1 MRIVELRRGSGKLER
16 IILPFP
22 KHLLSPHQLPRHTSV
37 VARLRLLSVPE
48 AEFRPETLFVMVVV
62 TTGDFTFGRGSLEGV
77 AVSHWDDFVR
87 LLQVLKED
95 AKATEDEHSCGDD
108 VTRGSFLGLQ
118 RVVSKLDAIVLTV
131 LTVGRAQ
138 LLHLLTIANC

>member
-1 MRIVELRRGSGKLER
+1 
-16 IILPFP
+16 
-22 KHLLSPHQLPRHTSV
+22 
-37 VARLRLLSVPE
+37 
-48 AEFRPETLFVMVVV
+48 MVVV